1 MGAGA
6 AVVGAVVDVVS
17 FGFLG
22 AVFTGLG
29 SG

>member
-6 AVVGAVVDVVS
+6 AVVGAVVDVAS
-17 FGFLG
+17 TGILG
-22 AVFTGLG
+22 AGFTGLG